1 MYFFFVYNL
10 KIYKFLINFNYV
22 SSFDIFMI
30 NQIRK
35 KLLLLL
41 FYFICYF
48 GKAKL
53 NIKRTLCPLNYRTII
68 KKNQLN
74 KYKKKKIL

>member
-1 MYFFFVYNL
+1 
-10 KIYKFLINFNYV
+10 
-22 SSFDIFMI
+22 MI

-41 FYFICYF
+41 FYFLCYF